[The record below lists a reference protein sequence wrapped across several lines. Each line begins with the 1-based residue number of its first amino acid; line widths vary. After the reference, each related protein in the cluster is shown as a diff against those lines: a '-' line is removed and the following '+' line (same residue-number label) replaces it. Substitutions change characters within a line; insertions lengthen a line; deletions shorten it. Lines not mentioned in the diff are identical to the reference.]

1 MWGGGGV
8 DFYHTVAIILQ
19 DWLCCIY
26 VTCKVQSTNGIIGSL
41 FSSVVIGDH
50 CSVTGGPFPHLVWTG
65 RTFTARRHVS
75 SAGQPRLL
83 HAREHHS
90 PAEPVHVWWCWQLMM
105 PVLVYRFEAAISD
118 QDRTGAKVLLNKNFV
133 QICALAHRKW
143 VLFRTERQKGVRQ
156 NLLKKAAKNNREQQ
170 RMNLLSS
177 YMWKHLI

>member
-1 MWGGGGV
+1 
-8 DFYHTVAIILQ
+8 
-19 DWLCCIY
+19 
-26 VTCKVQSTNGIIGSL
+26 
-41 FSSVVIGDH
+41 
-50 CSVTGGPFPHLVWTG
+50 
-65 RTFTARRHVS
+65 
-75 SAGQPRLL
+75 
-83 HAREHHS
+83 
-90 PAEPVHVWWCWQLMM
+90 M

-177 YMWKHLI
+177 YM